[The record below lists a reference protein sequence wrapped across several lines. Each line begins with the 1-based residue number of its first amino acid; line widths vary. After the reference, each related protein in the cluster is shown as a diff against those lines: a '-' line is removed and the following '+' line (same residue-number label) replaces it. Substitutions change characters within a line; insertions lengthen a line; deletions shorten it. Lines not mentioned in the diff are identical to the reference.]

1 MLQVLKRHASR
12 ALVLVPLLGA
22 GVAAHAAVPAGA
34 EAVFTTMATDFGTI
48 AGYGFTLMAVVVGGL
63 VIFKIVKKVFSKAT

>member
-1 MLQVLKRHASR
+1 MLTKIRG
-12 ALVLVPLLGA
+12 ALVAIAPLGLVIP
-22 GVAAHAAVPAGA
+22 AAHAAVPAGA
-34 EAVFTTMATDFGTI
+34 EAIFTTTATDFGTV